1 MWQIDN
7 ETRIAPRRT
16 VAHTLGIDQYDARIG
31 LLFGQTSGCC
41 KSSKASANYGVVCLL
56 FTA

>member
-41 KSSKASANYGVVCLL
+41 KSSKACPYYGVVRLL
-56 FTA
+56 